1 MVFPAIS
8 FINKEVLPTNMLSK
22 SGLAILLSK
31 LEVFDNPKVSLEQ
44 YATDSEVAAE
54 ILHFAYMNGDIKG
67 KIIADLGCGTGLL
80 GIGALV
86 LGAKKVLFVD
96 VDKEALRKTS
106 ENLEFAK
113 ENLSKKNAVLIN
125 KDVKDFNEK
134 ADVVLEN
141 PPFGVQKKHAD
152 KPFLEKAFRTA
163 NVIYSFHKAES
174 KQFIEKLAKDNGF
187 EVTNYFEYDFLIKLT
202 QKFHTRKSYRFK
214 VGCWRMEKL

>member
-1 MVFPAIS
+1 
-8 FINKEVLPTNMLSK
+8 MLSK
-22 SGLAILLSK
+22 SSLAIFLSK
-31 LEVFDNPKVSLEQ
+31 LEVFENPKVSFEQ

-67 KIIADLGCGTGLL
+67 KVIADLGCGTGLL
-80 GIGALV
+80 GIGALA
-86 LGAKKVLFVD
+86 LGAKKIFFVD
-96 VDKEALRKTS
+96 VDKDALRKTS

-113 ENLSKKNAVLIN
+113 ENLNKKNAVLAN

-141 PPFGVQKKHAD
+141 PPFGIQKKHAD
-152 KPFLEKAFRTA
+152 KPFLEKAFKTA

-174 KQFIEKLAKDNGF
+174 KKFIEKLAKEHGF
-187 EVTNYFEYDFLIKLT
+187 EITNYFEYDFLIKMT

-214 VGCWRMEKL
+214 VGCWRMEKK